1 LIGRVSDGSGSFSG
15 RGPPFERLAVR
26 FKLVVDFGLDR
37 RSAAALLLE
46 ELRA

>member
-1 LIGRVSDGSGSFSG
+1 VVRRSSAF
-15 RGPPFERLAVR
+15 AVR
-26 FKLVVDFGLDR
+26 FMLVVDFGLDR